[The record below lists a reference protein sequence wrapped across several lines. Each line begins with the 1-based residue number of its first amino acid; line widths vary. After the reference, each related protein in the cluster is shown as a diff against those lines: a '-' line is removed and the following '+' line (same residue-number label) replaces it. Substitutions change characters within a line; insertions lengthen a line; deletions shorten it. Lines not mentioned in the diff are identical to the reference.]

1 MVFNATFNNIS
12 VISWRSVL
20 VVEETVVGGNIVRL
34 YKENEKNNT
43 TGVEN
48 SSSPTPG
55 TRKLKLRA
63 CRFSMEK
70 GRWACL

>member
-1 MVFNATFNNIS
+1 MLVKYVSIDGIPQAFVFLRFVDIIDIT
-12 VISWRSVL
+12 VHDRS
-20 VVEETVVGGNIVRL
+20 
-34 YKENEKNNT
+34 
-43 TGVEN
+43 GVEN

-70 GRWACL
+70 ARRACL

>member
-1 MVFNATFNNIS
+1 MMNKKKVQNIH
-12 VISWRSVL
+12 
-20 VVEETVVGGNIVRL
+20 TVP
-34 YKENEKNNT
+34 
-43 TGVEN
+43 GVEN

-70 GRWACL
+70 AHRACL